1 MKFLFKLNAAIKY
14 HISQKCYQRFQVLY
28 GFFSLLQP
36 KVVATVTS
44 SKNNK
49 ILMHKCY
56 RKRLFLTVWIINRAL
71 VALIYG
77 ITMFVPRG
85 SFQYHRTSIGNF
97 GPTFKKFRPSSTITW
112 IPEVQKYNKVCL
124 SSPLYHYHELR
135 RAKEQVIHFQSR
147 INIYVGWLNLT

>member
-14 HISQKCYQRFQVLY
+14 PISQKYYQRFQVLY
-28 GFFSLLQP
+28 GLFSLLQP
-36 KVVATVTS
+36 KIVATVTS

-49 ILMHKCY
+49 IFMHKCY
-56 RKRLFLTVWIINRAL
+56 QKRFFLPVWIINRAL

-112 IPEVQKYNKVCL
+112 LPELQKYNKVSF
-124 SSPLYHYHELR
+124 SSPLYHYHEFR
-135 RAKEQVIHFQSR
+135 RTKEQVIHFQSR
-147 INIYVGWLNLT
+147 IKHICMMANLT